1 MRTETPYKALQHCW
15 MQFQC
20 PEGFVAEYYFD
31 YFSTYSSYHIIWL
44 TGEGFKKDFS
54 GTLTSSYLYKWLPTN
69 TGLLDFQFRTD
80 SSTVAKTY
88 GYKMRLRCARDS

>member
-1 MRTETPYKALQHCW
+1 

-20 PEGFVAEYYFD
+20 PEGFLAEYYFD
-31 YFSTYSSYHIIWL
+31 YFSTYASYHVIWL

-54 GTLTSSYLYKWLPTN
+54 GSLSSSYLYKWTPTN
-69 TGLLDFQFRTD
+69 VGLLDFQFRTD

-88 GYKMRLRCARDS
+88 GYKMRLRCARGP